1 MLRFEELKSYFSEK
15 KNLQK
20 IDLQIWF
27 FRNDCLHLGHCILF
41 SIQAQQ
47 QGLSTGIKRVSGKG
61 DRLLVIGCG
70 GASGWIDWK
79 VWKRSKANKNL
90 PHNPK
95 DDMGKHKSINQY
107 LLCKVENTD
116 LLLLQQNVEFQNLL
130 LI

>member
-1 MLRFEELKSYFSEK
+1 MAEKLQTFHTVCTYIMYF
-15 KNLQK
+15 Q
-20 IDLQIWF
+20 F
-27 FRNDCLHLGHCILF
+27 
-41 SIQAQQ
+41 QAQQ

-95 DDMGKHKSINQY
+95 DDMGKPKSVFSI
-107 LLCKVENTD
+107 
-116 LLLLQQNVEFQNLL
+116 FQS
-130 LI
+130 